1 MANALNQPNRR
12 SDGKSEKTNQWR
24 FGYSQSYQYTHRLD
38 GPKCPWQ
45 LHWWVPLERYRFTI
59 WDDDSFEYVAEWV
72 YVSALAAEAEAIQ
85 VAKELSEDDDT
96 WHGGWI
102 SVEDWRG
109 HEIAKVPIG
118 IGRRRSRSRNPFG

>member
-1 MANALNQPNRR
+1 M
-12 SDGKSEKTNQWR
+12 
-24 FGYSQSYQYTHRLD
+24 
-38 GPKCPWQ
+38 
-45 LHWWVPLERYRFTI
+45 VPLERYRFTI
-59 WDDDSFEYVAEWV
+59 WDNDSFDYVAEWE
-72 YVSALAAEAEAIQ
+72 YVSAQAAEAEAIQ

-118 IGRRRSRSRNPFG
+118 QSPRTIAIRSDGRFAYVTHSQPHVSVIDLSRLAP